1 MFLPSSLPRPVR
13 HSCTAT
19 WESIDRAH
27 FRVAVIEGTIC
38 RSIAPNVMPNDT
50 VVPGEDTDAM
60 LLLETGRA
68 DAAIGH
74 VTVMERCAKTRGGA
88 VFIPEPRVGLVK
100 AFAFR
105 KGNPDVK
112 RIPDNSNFLTKM
124 NGSMRVI
131 FSRTDMK
138 EIVVD

>member
-1 MFLPSSLPRPVR
+1 MTFQPSNMAGSAASRSDEAVRPGIVPAVFLAASGQAFVHGDLGEHRPWR
-13 HSCTAT
+13 TS
-19 WESIDRAH
+19 
-27 FRVAVIEGTIC
+27 RVAVIEGTIC

-112 RIPDNSNFLTKM
+112 RIPD
-124 NGSMRVI
+124 
-131 FSRTDMK
+131 
-138 EIVVD
+138 